1 MSRLEGKVAAVTG
14 GANGLGEAIAL
25 RLGEEGAAVA
35 LLDRD
40 EQRGREVAGQLQ
52 QRGIRAIFVM
62 ADVTREDQVQAA
74 LDQAAAELGGLHV
87 LVNNAGIEGA
97 NKPTHE
103 LPLQEWER
111 VMAVNVTGVFLCTK
125 HAIPHLRAAGG
136 GSIVNISSIY
146 GIVGGGDV
154 PPYHAAKG
162 AVRTMSKN
170 DALTYAPDRIR
181 VNSLHPGFIFT
192 AMVKRHAQQSGLPE
206 EAVRQHLDSLHPLGG
221 TGTPDD
227 IAWGVV
233 YLASDQARWVTGSEL
248 VIDGGYT
255 AR

>member
-1 MSRLEGKVAAVTG
+1 MKRLEGKVAAVTG

-40 EQRGREVAGQLQ
+40 EQRGREVAAQLQ
-52 QRGIRAIFVM
+52 ERGIRALFAT
-62 ADVTREDQVQAA
+62 ADVTREDQVRAA
-74 LDQAAAELGGLHV
+74 LDQAAQTLGGLHV

-97 NKPTHE
+97 NQPTHE

-192 AMVKRHAQQSGLPE
+192 AMVKRHAQHSGLPE

>member
-206 EAVRQHLDSLHPLGG
+206 DAVRQHLDSLHPLGG

>member
-1 MSRLEGKVAAVTG
+1 MKRLEGKVAAVTG

-25 RLGEEGAAVA
+25 RLGDEGAAVA

-40 EQRGREVAGQLQ
+40 EQRGREVAAQLQ
-52 QRGIRAIFVM
+52 ERGIRALFAT
-62 ADVTREDQVQAA
+62 ADVTREDQVRAA
-74 LDQAAAELGGLHV
+74 LGQVAKELGGLHV

-97 NKPTHE
+97 NQPTHE

-192 AMVKRHAQQSGLPE
+192 AMVKRHAQHSGLPE

>member
-1 MSRLEGKVAAVTG
+1 MKRLEGKVAAVTG

-40 EQRGREVAGQLQ
+40 EQRGREVAAQLQ
-52 QRGIRAIFVM
+52 ERGIRALFAT
-62 ADVTREDQVQAA
+62 ADVTREDQVRAA
-74 LDQAAAELGGLHV
+74 LDQVAKELGGLHV

-97 NKPTHE
+97 NQPTHE

-181 VNSLHPGFIFT
+181 VNSLHPGFVFT
-192 AMVKRHAQQSGLPE
+192 AMVKRHAQHSGLPE

>member
-1 MSRLEGKVAAVTG
+1 MKRLEGKVAAVTG

-40 EQRGREVAGQLQ
+40 EQRGRAVAAQLQ
-52 QRGIRAIFVM
+52 ARGIRALFAT
-62 ADVTREDQVQAA
+62 ADVTREDQVRAA
-74 LDQAAAELGGLHV
+74 LEQTAKELGGLHV

-97 NKPTHE
+97 NQPTHE

-181 VNSLHPGFIFT
+181 VNSLHPGFIVT
-192 AMVKRHAQQSGLPE
+192 SMVQRYAQHSGLDE
-206 EAVRQHLDSLHPLGG
+206 KDVRQHLDSLHPLGG